1 MNNQEFNYQDL
12 SANQQ
17 LEMSE
22 AFPILMRKVYVWM
35 TLALVM
41 TGLSAYYVASS
52 PSLTLAIFSNSILF
66 YGLMI
71 AEVGLVIWLSSR
83 IHKMSL
89 LSASL
94 MFSVYAILNGVTM
107 SVIFLAY
114 TMSSIATTFFV
125 TAGTF
130 GVMAFI
136 GTVTK
141 SDLTK
146 MGQILTMALVGMII
160 AIVVNLFLGNGMLDI
175 IISVVGILVFTGL
188 TAYDAQKIKQMLI
201 NCNEVNDQTQKLSV
215 IGALSLYLDFINL
228 FIYLLRFLGDRK

>member
-1 MNNQEFNYQDL
+1 MDTYVRDYESQSYSFTDAYTSL
-12 SANQQ
+12 
-17 LEMSE
+17 
-22 AFPILMRKVYVWM
+22 IRKVYVWM

-41 TGLSAYYVASS
+41 TGLSAYYVATS
-52 PSLTLAIFSNSILF
+52 PSLLLAIFSNSILI

-71 AEVGLVIWLSSR
+71 AEIGLVVWLSAR

-89 LSASL
+89 ATASL
-94 MFSVYAILNGVTM
+94 MFSLYAILNGVTM
-107 SVIFLAY
+107 SCIFVAY

-130 GVMAFI
+130 GAMAFI

-146 MGQILTMALVGMII
+146 MGQILTMALIGMLL
-160 AIVVNLFLGNGMLDI
+160 AIVVNIFLGNGMLDI

-228 FIYLLRFLGDRK
+228 FLYLLRFLGDRK

>member
-1 MNNQEFNYQDL
+1 MNTYVRDYESQSYSFTDAYT
-12 SANQQ
+12 S
-17 LEMSE
+17 
-22 AFPILMRKVYVWM
+22 LMRKVYVWM

-41 TGLSAYYVASS
+41 TGLSAYYIATS
-52 PSLTLAIFSNSILF
+52 PSLQLALFSSPYVF

-114 TMSSIATTFFV
+114 TMTSIATTFFV

>member
-1 MNNQEFNYQDL
+1 MNTYVRDYESQSYSFTDAYT
-12 SANQQ
+12 S
-17 LEMSE
+17 
-22 AFPILMRKVYVWM
+22 LMRKVYVWM

-41 TGLSAYYVASS
+41 TGLSAYYIATS
-52 PSLTLAIFSNSILF
+52 PSLQLALFSSPYVF

-94 MFSVYAILNGVTM
+94 MFSIYAILNGVTM

-228 FIYLLRFLGDRK
+228 FLYLLRFLGDRK

>member
-1 MNNQEFNYQDL
+1 
-12 SANQQ
+12 
-17 LEMSE
+17 
-22 AFPILMRKVYVWM
+22 
-35 TLALVM
+35 
-41 TGLSAYYVASS
+41 
-52 PSLTLAIFSNSILF
+52 
-66 YGLMI
+66 
-71 AEVGLVIWLSSR
+71 
-83 IHKMSL
+83 
-89 LSASL
+89 
-94 MFSVYAILNGVTM
+94 
-107 SVIFLAY
+107 
-114 TMSSIATTFFV
+114 MSSIATTFFV

>member
-1 MNNQEFNYQDL
+1 
-12 SANQQ
+12 
-17 LEMSE
+17 
-22 AFPILMRKVYVWM
+22 M

-41 TGLSAYYVASS
+41 TGLSAYYIATS
-52 PSLTLAIFSNSILF
+52 PSLQLALFSSPYVF

-201 NCNEVNDQTQKLSV
+201 DCNEVNDQTQKLSV

>member
-1 MNNQEFNYQDL
+1 MNTYVRDYESQSYSFTDAYT
-12 SANQQ
+12 S
-17 LEMSE
+17 
-22 AFPILMRKVYVWM
+22 LMRKVYVWM

-41 TGLSAYYVASS
+41 TGLSAYYIATS
-52 PSLTLAIFSNSILF
+52 PSLQLALFSSPYVF

-94 MFSVYAILNGVTM
+94 MFSIYAILNGVTM

>member
-1 MNNQEFNYQDL
+1 MNTYVRDYESQSYSFTDAYT
-12 SANQQ
+12 S
-17 LEMSE
+17 
-22 AFPILMRKVYVWM
+22 LMRKVYVWM

-41 TGLSAYYVASS
+41 TGLSAYYIATS
-52 PSLTLAIFSNSILF
+52 PSLQLALFSSPYVF

>member
-1 MNNQEFNYQDL
+1 MDTYVRDYESQSYSFTDAYTSL
-12 SANQQ
+12 
-17 LEMSE
+17 
-22 AFPILMRKVYVWM
+22 IRKVYVWM

-41 TGLSAYYVASS
+41 TGLSAYYVATS
-52 PSLTLAIFSNSILF
+52 PSLLLAIFSNSILF

-71 AEVGLVIWLSSR
+71 AEIGLVVWLSAR

-89 LSASL
+89 AAASL
-94 MFSVYAILNGVTM
+94 MFSLYAILNGVTM
-107 SVIFLAY
+107 SCIFVAY

-215 IGALSLYLDFINL
+215 IGALSLYRGFINL
-228 FIYLLRFLGDRK
+228 FLYLLRFLGDRK

>member
-1 MNNQEFNYQDL
+1 MNTYVRDYESQSYSFTDAYT
-12 SANQQ
+12 S
-17 LEMSE
+17 
-22 AFPILMRKVYVWM
+22 LMRKVYVWM

-41 TGLSAYYVASS
+41 TGLSAYYIATS
-52 PSLTLAIFSNSILF
+52 PSLQLALFSSPYVF

-71 AEVGLVIWLSSR
+71 AEVGLVIWLSSC

>member
-1 MNNQEFNYQDL
+1 MNTYVRDYESQSYSFTDAYT
-12 SANQQ
+12 S
-17 LEMSE
+17 
-22 AFPILMRKVYVWM
+22 LMRKVYVWM

-41 TGLSAYYVASS
+41 TGLSAYYVATS
-52 PSLTLAIFSNSILF
+52 PSLQLALFSSPYVF

>member
-1 MNNQEFNYQDL
+1 MNTYVRDYESQSYSFTDAYT
-12 SANQQ
+12 S
-17 LEMSE
+17 
-22 AFPILMRKVYVWM
+22 LMRKVYVWM

-41 TGLSAYYVASS
+41 TGLSAYYIATS
-52 PSLTLAIFSNSILF
+52 PSLQLALFSSPYVF

-94 MFSVYAILNGVTM
+94 MFSIYAILNGVTM

-146 MGQILTMALVGMII
+146 MGQILTMALVGMLI

>member
-1 MNNQEFNYQDL
+1 MDTYVRDYESQSYSFTDAYTSL
-12 SANQQ
+12 
-17 LEMSE
+17 
-22 AFPILMRKVYVWM
+22 IRKVYVWM

-71 AEVGLVIWLSSR
+71 AEVGLVIWLSAR
-83 IHKMSL
+83 IYKMSL
-89 LSASL
+89 LTATL
-94 MFSVYAILNGVTM
+94 MFSAYAILNGVTM
-107 SVIFLAY
+107 SCIFLAY

-130 GVMAFI
+130 GVMALV
-136 GTVTK
+136 GSVTK
-141 SDLTK
+141 TDLTK
-146 MGQILTMALVGMII
+146 MGQILLMALIGVII
-160 AIVVNLFLGNGMLDI
+160 ASLVNIFLGNGMLDI
-175 IISVVGILVFTGL
+175 IISVVGILIFTGL

-228 FIYLLRFLGDRK
+228 FLYLLRFLGDRK

>member
-1 MNNQEFNYQDL
+1 MNTYVRDYESQSYSFTDAYT
-12 SANQQ
+12 S
-17 LEMSE
+17 
-22 AFPILMRKVYVWM
+22 LMRKVYVWM

-41 TGLSAYYVASS
+41 TGLSAYYIATS
-52 PSLTLAIFSNSILF
+52 PSLQLALFSSPYVF

-94 MFSVYAILNGVTM
+94 MFSVYAILNGLTM

>member
-1 MNNQEFNYQDL
+1 MNTYVRDYESQSYSFTDAYT
-12 SANQQ
+12 S
-17 LEMSE
+17 
-22 AFPILMRKVYVWM
+22 LMRKVYVWM

-41 TGLSAYYVASS
+41 TGLSAYYIATS
-52 PSLTLAIFSNSILF
+52 PSLQLALFSSPYVF

-228 FIYLLRFLGDRK
+228 FLYLLRFLGDRK